1 MRQKSFFISTILVT
15 LIMGFNSCTL
25 FIDDDELFNTNSEP
39 LPKYQGKGY
48 DEPVTGKGEYVDVTY
63 QLYESTMTIQPEDEL
78 TNYIHRVDTMGYVM
92 NIIAPNATMT
102 PTFMYHRQNLG
113 DRLFILDMNP
123 LNRWVFHMMTGK
135 FNSTP

>member
-1 MRQKSFFISTILVT
+1 MSTPGI
-15 LIMGFNSCTL
+15 
-25 FIDDDELFNTNSEP
+25 
-39 LPKYQGKGY
+39 
-48 DEPVTGKGEYVDVTY
+48 
-63 QLYESTMTIQPEDEL
+63 TIETEGVSK
-78 TNYIHRVDTMGYVM
+78 TVGSVDTMVYVM